1 MRKLRW
7 ISAPFVAGLLVL
19 AAACGGDDDNDNQ
32 GNNGGSASGSGGT
45 VSQELDL
52 AQAATT
58 LMELRSFRFN
68 LSFNLEFDLEGL
80 EDLEGSGDDED
91 AFGAAF
97 AAAFLALFSD
107 ISMEGAYVAPDS
119 FDMQMSI
126 AGEEVH
132 YVQIGAEAWVD
143 DGTGWVPTEPD
154 GGELTPFGDPTEFAL
169 DILPDAVLQNADISD
184 DDVGGVPATRYHFDK
199 AALEA
204 VATELGEDTTDFAEI
219 DEMEL
224 NVWLIEGNI
233 PVKFEI
239 NVFGTDADGLEM
251 GLEAEFEITDINADI
266 SIARPI
272 P

>member
-7 ISAPFVAGLLVL
+7 ILAPFAAGLLAL
-19 AAACGGDDDNDNQ
+19 AVACGGDDDNDSN
-32 GNNGGSASGSGGT
+32 GGGSASGGGVA
-45 VSQELDL
+45 VSEELNL

-58 LMELRSFRFN
+58 LAELRSFRFS

-80 EDLEGSGDDED
+80 EGLEEDDDE
-91 AFGAAF
+91 FGAAF

-119 FDMQMSI
+119 FDMKMSL
-126 AGEEVH
+126 AGEDVH
-132 YVQIGAEAWVD
+132 YIQIGTEAWVD
-143 DGTGWVPTEPD
+143 DGSGWMVTEPD

-169 DILPDAVLQNADISD
+169 DILPDAVLQNAEISND
-184 DDVGGVPATRYHFDK
+184 EVGGVPAVHYHFDK

-204 VATELGEDTTDFAEI
+204 VAAEMGEDTTDFEEI
-219 DEMEL
+219 DEMQL
-224 NVWLIEGNI
+224 DVWIIEGNI

-239 NVFGTDADGLEM
+239 KVSGTDADGLDM
-251 GLEAEFEITDINADI
+251 AMEAKFEITDIDKDI
-266 SIARPI
+266 SIERPI